1 MEGDRLAQRF
11 DAVEPFTVG
20 IEEEVMLLDPETL
33 ELADVAPALVSA
45 LADRR
50 PAPKLELPAS
60 QVELVSAP
68 RRTVAEAI
76 SDVADGRRALLA
88 ACSGVARPA
97 AAGAHPFSPAEGGL
111 NQGPRYAR
119 VAAEYGWS
127 ARRQRVCALQ
137 VHVAIGG
144 AERTLAVYNGLRAEL
159 PALAALAAN
168 APAHEGRD
176 SGLASIRPLLA
187 RLLPRQGT
195 PPPLASWDELAGDLD
210 WGATTGRVPEPASWW
225 WDLRPHLGYGT
236 LELRVPDA
244 QTTLGE
250 AAAVAAVAHGLAV
263 ELAERH
269 DAGERFAAP
278 PTWRIDENRWV
289 AARHG
294 LDGAFADPLTG
305 AVVPVR
311 EHLERLVDR
320 IAPVGA
326 RIGAEGPLTSAR
338 ALIRSNGALAQRAV
352 LAERGPR
359 ELATWLADRFDEG
372 LAACGDWSRS
382 GRVTARP

>member
-1 MEGDRLAQRF
+1 MEGDRLAERF

-45 LADRR
+45 LADR
-50 PAPKLELPAS
+50 PLAPKLELPAS

-68 RRTVAEAI
+68 RHTVAEAI
-76 SDVADGRRALLA
+76 ADIADGRRELLA
-88 ACSGVARPA
+88 ACAGIARPA
-97 AAGAHPFSPAEGGL
+97 VAGAHPFSPTDGAL
-111 NQGPRYAR
+111 NPGSRYNR
-119 VAAEYGWS
+119 VASEYGWA
-127 ARRQRVCALQ
+127 ARRQRICALQ
-137 VHVAIGG
+137 VHVAVGG

-168 APAHEGRD
+168 APVHDGRD
-176 SGLASIRPLLA
+176 TGLASVRAVLA

-195 PPPLASWDELAGDLD
+195 PPPLASWDELAADLG

-244 QTTLGE
+244 QTSLAD

-263 ELAERH
+263 DLAGRH
-269 DAGERFAAP
+269 DAGERFVAP
-278 PTWRIDENRWV
+278 ATWRIDENRWV

-294 LDGAFADPLTG
+294 LDGAFADPLSG

-311 EHLERLVDR
+311 DHIERLLDR
-320 IAPVGA
+320 IEPAATRVGA
-326 RIGAEGPLTSAR
+326 DVALDAAR
-338 ALIRSNGALAQRAV
+338 ALARRNGALAQRAV
-352 LAERGPR
+352 LGERGPR
-359 ELATWLADRFDEG
+359 GLAAWLADRFGDG
-372 LAACGDWSRS
+372 LDISGDWSRS